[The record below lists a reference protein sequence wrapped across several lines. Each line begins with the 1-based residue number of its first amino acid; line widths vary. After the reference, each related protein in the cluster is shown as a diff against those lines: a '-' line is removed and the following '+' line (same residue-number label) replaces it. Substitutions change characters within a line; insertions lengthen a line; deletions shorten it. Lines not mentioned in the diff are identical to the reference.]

1 MEKKKPSAK
10 FLKQRRFLLVLPLF
24 VIPVLCVL
32 FGLAG
37 GGSAVSITVQNAG
50 HPGNVNPKLPDAHFK
65 KGKDK
70 NKMNSYEEADMDS
83 AKYREAKKKDPNY
96 INEHSSDS
104 SAENKTSAL
113 ESILQHAA
121 ASSNQQGLIANK
133 NLNPSSSHSSIDP
146 NEQKITLKLEQLK
159 AALNKKQEAKT
170 EKYSPYSTGS
180 NNPDLERLQMMMNN
194 MQQRNSNASDPE
206 MTQINNV
213 LEKMMVVQHP
223 EMLQDSMK
231 MIAEKNKPVSYA
243 VSLNDTSQQ
252 QGFYGLSDDN
262 ENNNSNA
269 IEAVVDETQTLVSGA
284 VIKLRLLQ
292 NIYVHGSL
300 ISKDQLI
307 YGIASLNNERLK
319 ISITSIR
326 SNDNILPVSLD
337 VYDMDGLAGIYIPG
351 SINRD
356 VSKASADE
364 AVSAIG
370 LTSLD
375 PSLGAQAASAGIQA
389 AKTLISRKV
398 KLVRVSVKAGYKV
411 LLKDLNQ
418 NKK

>member
-1 MEKKKPSAK
+1 METKKLSQK
-10 FLKQRRFLLVLPLF
+10 FLKQRRLLLVLPLF
-24 VIPVLCVL
+24 VIPVLAVL
-32 FGLAG
+32 FALAG
-37 GGSAVSITVQNAG
+37 GGSAVSVTAQNAG
-50 HPGNVNPKLPDAHFK
+50 HSGNVNPKLPDAQFK
-65 KGKDK
+65 KGKEK
-70 NKMNSYEEADMDS
+70 NKMNSYEQADMDS

-96 INEHSSDS
+96 INDHAGDS
-104 SAENKTSAL
+104 NAENKISAL
-113 ESILQHAA
+113 ENILQHAA
-121 ASSNQQGLIANK
+121 ASSNQQAL
-133 NLNPSSSHSSIDP
+133 LNNSKSNSSAADP
-146 NEQKITLKLEQLK
+146 NEQKVTAKLEQLK
-159 AALNKKQEAKT
+159 AALSKKQESIT
-170 EKYSPYSTGS
+170 EKYSPYTNGS
-180 NNPDLERLQMMMNN
+180 NNPDLDRLQQMMSSMQHNN
-194 MQQRNSNASDPE
+194 SSASDPE

-223 EMLQDSMK
+223 EMLQDSMRL
-231 MIAEKNKPVSYA
+231 IAEKNKPVSYT
-243 VSLNDTSQQ
+243 VTLNDTTEQ

-269 IEAVVDETQTLVSGA
+269 IEAVVDETQTLLSGA

-292 NIYVHGSL
+292 NVYVHGSL
-300 ISKDQLI
+300 IGKDQLI

-326 SNDNILPVSLD
+326 SGDNILPVSLD

-364 AVSAIG
+364 AVSSLG

-389 AKTLISRKV
+389 AKTLISKKI
-398 KLVRVSVKAGYKV
+398 KLIRVSVKAGYKV